1 MAHFGGCAR
10 STQVRDSFDAFNFG
24 DSVARALKTDLRVYL
39 PDDILTLT
47 DRLSM
52 WHSLELRVP
61 YLDHRFVESV
71 MRIPTNLKIRRPYAK
86 ASA

>member
-1 MAHFGGCAR
+1 MR
-10 STQVRDSFDAFNFG
+10 
-24 DSVARALKTDLRVYL
+24 LKTDLRWYL

-61 YLDHRFVESV
+61 YLDHHFVEDV
-71 MRIPTNLKIRRPYAK
+71 MRIPAHLKIRAYAAEVDLSRTSPRAGCRPR
-86 ASA
+86 